1 MKNNDDKNKEKKKK
15 NNNIS
20 LITLGEGQVGKTSII
35 YRYIDDTFTSNY
47 LATIG
52 IDSKFK
58 KIKLSSGEEI
68 NVKILDTA
76 GQERFQSIAANYI
89 KKADG
94 IIFVYDITKAFTF
107 TSLEKWLN
115 NLDEVT
121 NDRPCLLIGNK
132 SDMNDQRQ
140 VSKEEGME
148 FTKKFKNETHF
159 YETSCKTGENVEKAI
174 NDLVN
179 QIYSKSI
186 GNNPSKGGLQL
197 ENDKK
202 GGKKNSQNKCC

>member
-1 MKNNDDKNKEKKKK
+1 MKKNEDKKKK
-15 NNNIS
+15 NNNVS

-58 KIKLSSGEEI
+58 KIKLASGEEI
-68 NVKILDTA
+68 KVKILDTA

-94 IIFVYDITKAFTF
+94 IVFVYDITKAYTF
-107 TSLEKWLN
+107 TNLEKWLSN
-115 NLDEVT
+115 IDEVA
-121 NDRPCLLIGNK
+121 NDKPCLLIGNK
-132 SDMNDQRQ
+132 SDMNDKRE

-148 FTKKFKNETHF
+148 FTKKFKKDTHF
-159 YETSCKTGENVEKAI
+159 YETSCKTGENVDKAI

-179 QIYSKSI
+179 QIYSKSL
-186 GNNPSKGGLQL
+186 GNEQGKGGLQL
-197 ENDKK
+197 EKDSKNDDKNKK
-202 GGKKNSQNKCC
+202 RKCC

>member
-1 MKNNDDKNKEKKKK
+1 MKKNEDKKKK
-15 NNNIS
+15 NNNVS

-58 KIKLSSGEEI
+58 KIKLASGEEI
-68 NVKILDTA
+68 KVKILDTA

-94 IIFVYDITKAFTF
+94 IVFVYDITKACTF
-107 TSLEKWLN
+107 TNLEKWLSN
-115 NLDEVT
+115 IDEVA
-121 NDRPCLLIGNK
+121 NDKPCLLIGNK
-132 SDMNDQRQ
+132 SDMNDKRE

-148 FTKKFKNETHF
+148 FTKKFKKETHF
-159 YETSCKTGENVEKAI
+159 YETSCKTGENVDKAI

-179 QIYSKSI
+179 QIYSKSL
-186 GNNPSKGGLQL
+186 GNEQGKGGLQL
-197 ENDKK
+197 EKDSKNDDKNKK
-202 GGKKNSQNKCC
+202 RKCC

>member
-1 MKNNDDKNKEKKKK
+1 MKKNEDKKKK
-15 NNNIS
+15 NNNVS

-58 KIKLSSGEEI
+58 KIKLASGEEI
-68 NVKILDTA
+68 KVKILDTA

-94 IIFVYDITKAFTF
+94 IVFVYDITKAYTF
-107 TSLEKWLN
+107 TNLEKWLSN
-115 NLDEVT
+115 IDEVA
-121 NDRPCLLIGNK
+121 NDKPCLLIGNK
-132 SDMNDQRQ
+132 SDMNDKRE

-148 FTKKFKNETHF
+148 FTKKFKKETHF
-159 YETSCKTGENVEKAI
+159 YETSCKTGENVDKAI

-179 QIYSKSI
+179 QIYSKSL
-186 GNNPSKGGLQL
+186 GNEQDKCGLQL
-197 ENDKK
+197 EKGSKNDDKNKK
-202 GGKKNSQNKCC
+202 RKCC

>member
-1 MKNNDDKNKEKKKK
+1 MKKNEDKKKK
-15 NNNIS
+15 NNNVS

-58 KIKLSSGEEI
+58 KIKLASGEEI
-68 NVKILDTA
+68 KVKILDTA

-94 IIFVYDITKAFTF
+94 IVFVYGITKAYTF
-107 TSLEKWLN
+107 TNLEKWLSN
-115 NLDEVT
+115 IDEVA
-121 NDRPCLLIGNK
+121 NDKPCLLIGNK
-132 SDMNDQRQ
+132 SDMNDKRE

-148 FTKKFKNETHF
+148 FTKKFKKETHF
-159 YETSCKTGENVEKAI
+159 YETSCKTGENVDKAI

-179 QIYSKSI
+179 QIYSKSL
-186 GNNPSKGGLQL
+186 GNEQGKGGLQL
-197 ENDKK
+197 EKDSKNDDKNKK
-202 GGKKNSQNKCC
+202 RKCC

>member
-1 MKNNDDKNKEKKKK
+1 MKKNEDKKKK
-15 NNNIS
+15 NNNVS

-58 KIKLSSGEEI
+58 KIKLASGEEI
-68 NVKILDTA
+68 KVKILDTA

-94 IIFVYDITKAFTF
+94 IVFVYDITKGYTF
-107 TSLEKWLN
+107 TNLEKWLSN
-115 NLDEVT
+115 IDEVA
-121 NDRPCLLIGNK
+121 NDKPCLLIGNK
-132 SDMNDQRQ
+132 SDMNDKRE

-148 FTKKFKNETHF
+148 FTKKFKKETHF
-159 YETSCKTGENVEKAI
+159 YETSCKTGENVDKAI

-179 QIYSKSI
+179 QIYSKSL
-186 GNNPSKGGLQL
+186 GNEQGKGGLQL
-197 ENDKK
+197 EKDSKNDDKNKK
-202 GGKKNSQNKCC
+202 RKCC

>member
-1 MKNNDDKNKEKKKK
+1 M
-15 NNNIS
+15 
-20 LITLGEGQVGKTSII
+20 GEGQVGKTSII

-58 KIKLSSGEEI
+58 KIKLASGEEI
-68 NVKILDTA
+68 KVKILDTA

-94 IIFVYDITKAFTF
+94 IVFVYDITKAYTF
-107 TSLEKWLN
+107 TNLEKWLSN
-115 NLDEVT
+115 IDEVA
-121 NDRPCLLIGNK
+121 NDKPCLLIGNK
-132 SDMNDQRQ
+132 SDMNDKRE

-148 FTKKFKNETHF
+148 FTKKFKKETHF
-159 YETSCKTGENVEKAI
+159 YETSCKTGENVDKAI

-179 QIYSKSI
+179 QIYSKSL
-186 GNNPSKGGLQL
+186 GNEQGKGGLQL
-197 ENDKK
+197 EKDSKNDDKNKK
-202 GGKKNSQNKCC
+202 RKCC

>member
-1 MKNNDDKNKEKKKK
+1 MKKNMEKKKK
-15 NNNIS
+15 NNNVN

-58 KIKLSSGEEI
+58 KIKLASGEEI
-68 NVKILDTA
+68 KVKILDTA

-94 IIFVYDITKAFTF
+94 IVFVYDITKAYTF
-107 TSLEKWLN
+107 TNLEKWLSN
-115 NLDEVT
+115 IDEVA
-121 NDRPCLLIGNK
+121 NDKPCLLIGNK
-132 SDMNDQRQ
+132 SDMNNKRE
-140 VSKEEGME
+140 VSKEEGMD
-148 FTKKFKNETHF
+148 FTKKFKKETHF
-159 YETSCKTGENVEKAI
+159 YETSCKTGENVDKAI

-179 QIYSKSI
+179 QIYSKSL
-186 GNNPSKGGLQL
+186 GNEQGKGGLQL
-197 ENDKK
+197 EKDSKNDDKNKK
-202 GGKKNSQNKCC
+202 RKCC

>member
-1 MKNNDDKNKEKKKK
+1 MKKNEDKKKK
-15 NNNIS
+15 NNNVSI
-20 LITLGEGQVGKTSII
+20 ITLGEGQVGKTSII

-58 KIKLSSGEEI
+58 KIKLASGEEI
-68 NVKILDTA
+68 KVKILDTA

-94 IIFVYDITKAFTF
+94 IVFVYDITKAYTF
-107 TSLEKWLN
+107 TNLEKWLSN
-115 NLDEVT
+115 IDEVA
-121 NDRPCLLIGNK
+121 NDKPCLLIGNK
-132 SDMNDQRQ
+132 SDMNDKRE

-148 FTKKFKNETHF
+148 FTKKFKKETHF
-159 YETSCKTGENVEKAI
+159 YETSCKTGENVDKAI

-179 QIYSKSI
+179 QIYSKSL
-186 GNNPSKGGLQL
+186 GNEQGKGGLQL
-197 ENDKK
+197 EKDSKNDDKNKK
-202 GGKKNSQNKCC
+202 RKCC

>member
-1 MKNNDDKNKEKKKK
+1 MKKNEDKKKK
-15 NNNIS
+15 NNNVS

-58 KIKLSSGEEI
+58 KIKLASGEEI
-68 NVKILDTA
+68 EVKILDTA

-94 IIFVYDITKAFTF
+94 IVFVYDITKAYTF
-107 TSLEKWLN
+107 TNLEKWLSN
-115 NLDEVT
+115 IDEVA
-121 NDRPCLLIGNK
+121 NDKPCLLIGNK
-132 SDMNDQRQ
+132 SDMNDKRE

-148 FTKKFKNETHF
+148 FTKKFKKETHF
-159 YETSCKTGENVEKAI
+159 YETSCKTGENVDKAI

-179 QIYSKSI
+179 QIYSKSL
-186 GNNPSKGGLQL
+186 GNEQGKCGLQL
-197 ENDKK
+197 EKGSKNDDKNKK
-202 GGKKNSQNKCC
+202 RKCC

>member
-1 MKNNDDKNKEKKKK
+1 MKKNEDKKKK
-15 NNNIS
+15 NNNVS

-58 KIKLSSGEEI
+58 KIKLASGEEI
-68 NVKILDTA
+68 KVKILDTA

-94 IIFVYDITKAFTF
+94 IVFVYDITKAYTF
-107 TSLEKWLN
+107 TNLEKWLSN
-115 NLDEVT
+115 IDEVA
-121 NDRPCLLIGNK
+121 NDKPCLLIGNK
-132 SDMNDQRQ
+132 SDMNDKRE

-148 FTKKFKNETHF
+148 FTKKFKKETQF
-159 YETSCKTGENVEKAI
+159 YETSCKTGENVDKAI

-179 QIYSKSI
+179 QIYSKSL
-186 GNNPSKGGLQL
+186 GNEQGKGGLQL
-197 ENDKK
+197 EKDSKNDDKNKK
-202 GGKKNSQNKCC
+202 RKCC

>member
-1 MKNNDDKNKEKKKK
+1 MKKNMEKKKK
-15 NNNIS
+15 NNNVN

-58 KIKLSSGEEI
+58 KIKLASGEEI
-68 NVKILDTA
+68 KVKILDTA

-94 IIFVYDITKAFTF
+94 IVFVYDITKAYTF
-107 TSLEKWLN
+107 TNLEKWLSN
-115 NLDEVT
+115 IDEVA
-121 NDRPCLLIGNK
+121 NDKPCLLIGNK
-132 SDMNDQRQ
+132 SDMNDKRE

-148 FTKKFKNETHF
+148 FTKKFKKETHF
-159 YETSCKTGENVEKAI
+159 YETSCKTGENVDKAI

-179 QIYSKSI
+179 QIYSKSL
-186 GNNPSKGGLQL
+186 GNEQGKGGLQL
-197 ENDKK
+197 EKDSKNDDKNKK
-202 GGKKNSQNKCC
+202 RKCC

>member
-1 MKNNDDKNKEKKKK
+1 MKKNEDKKKK
-15 NNNIS
+15 NNNVS

-58 KIKLSSGEEI
+58 KIKLASGEEI
-68 NVKILDTA
+68 KVKILDTA

-94 IIFVYDITKAFTF
+94 IVFVYDITKAYTF
-107 TSLEKWLN
+107 TNLEKWLSN
-115 NLDEVT
+115 IDEVA
-121 NDRPCLLIGNK
+121 NDKPCLLIGNK
-132 SDMNDQRQ
+132 SDMNDKRE

-148 FTKKFKNETHF
+148 FTKKFKKETHF

-179 QIYSKSI
+179 QIYSKSL
-186 GNNPSKGGLQL
+186 GNEQGKGGLQL
-197 ENDKK
+197 EKDSKNDDKNKK
-202 GGKKNSQNKCC
+202 RKCC

>member
-1 MKNNDDKNKEKKKK
+1 MRIKRKK
-15 NNNIS
+15 NNNVS

-58 KIKLSSGEEI
+58 KIKLASGEEI
-68 NVKILDTA
+68 KVKILDTA

-94 IIFVYDITKAFTF
+94 IVFVYDITKAYTF
-107 TSLEKWLN
+107 TNLEKWLSN
-115 NLDEVT
+115 IDEVA
-121 NDRPCLLIGNK
+121 NDKPCLLIGNK
-132 SDMNDQRQ
+132 SDKNDKRE

-148 FTKKFKNETHF
+148 FTKKFKKETHF
-159 YETSCKTGENVEKAI
+159 YETSCKTGENVDKAI

-179 QIYSKSI
+179 QIYSKSL
-186 GNNPSKGGLQL
+186 GNEQGKGGLQL
-197 ENDKK
+197 EKDSKNDDKNKK
-202 GGKKNSQNKCC
+202 RKCC

>member
-1 MKNNDDKNKEKKKK
+1 MKKNEDKKKK
-15 NNNIS
+15 NNNVS

-58 KIKLSSGEEI
+58 KIKLASGEEI
-68 NVKILDTA
+68 KVKILDTA

-94 IIFVYDITKAFTF
+94 IVFVYDITKAYTF
-107 TSLEKWLN
+107 TNLEKWLSN
-115 NLDEVT
+115 IDEVA
-121 NDRPCLLIGNK
+121 NDKPCLLIGNK
-132 SDMNDQRQ
+132 SDMNDKRE

-148 FTKKFKNETHF
+148 FTKKFKKETHF
-159 YETSCKTGENVEKAI
+159 YETSCKTGENVDKAI

-179 QIYSKSI
+179 QIYSKSL
-186 GNNPSKGGLQL
+186 GNEQGKCGLQL
-197 ENDKK
+197 EKGSKNDDKNKK
-202 GGKKNSQNKCC
+202 RKCC

>member
-1 MKNNDDKNKEKKKK
+1 MKKNEDKKKK
-15 NNNIS
+15 NNNVS

-58 KIKLSSGEEI
+58 KIKLASGEEI
-68 NVKILDTA
+68 KVKILDTA

-94 IIFVYDITKAFTF
+94 IVFVYDITKAYTF
-107 TSLEKWLN
+107 TNLEKWLSN
-115 NLDEVT
+115 IDEVA
-121 NDRPCLLIGNK
+121 NDKPCLLIGNK
-132 SDMNDQRQ
+132 SDMNDKRE

-148 FTKKFKNETHF
+148 FTKKFKKETHF
-159 YETSCKTGENVEKAI
+159 YETSCKTGENVDKAI

-179 QIYSKSI
+179 QIYSKSL
-186 GNNPSKGGLQL
+186 GNEQGKGGLQL
-197 ENDKK
+197 EKSSKNDDKNKK
-202 GGKKNSQNKCC
+202 RKCC

>member
-1 MKNNDDKNKEKKKK
+1 MKKNEDKKKK
-15 NNNIS
+15 NNNVS

-58 KIKLSSGEEI
+58 KIKLASGEEI
-68 NVKILDTA
+68 KVKILDTA

-94 IIFVYDITKAFTF
+94 IVFVYDITKAYTF
-107 TSLEKWLN
+107 TNLEKWLSN
-115 NLDEVT
+115 IDEVA
-121 NDRPCLLIGNK
+121 NDKPCLLIGNK
-132 SDMNDQRQ
+132 SDMNDKRE

-148 FTKKFKNETHF
+148 FTKKFK
-159 YETSCKTGENVEKAI
+159 K
-174 NDLVN
+174 
-179 QIYSKSI
+179 
-186 GNNPSKGGLQL
+186 
-197 ENDKK
+197 
-202 GGKKNSQNKCC
+202 

>member
-1 MKNNDDKNKEKKKK
+1 MKKNEDKKKK
-15 NNNIS
+15 NNNVS

-58 KIKLSSGEEI
+58 KIKLASGEEI
-68 NVKILDTA
+68 KVKILDTA

-94 IIFVYDITKAFTF
+94 IVFVYDITKAYTF
-107 TSLEKWLN
+107 TNLEKWLSN
-115 NLDEVT
+115 IDEVA
-121 NDRPCLLIGNK
+121 NDKPCLLIGNK
-132 SDMNDQRQ
+132 SDMNDKRE

-148 FTKKFKNETHF
+148 FTKKFKKETHF

-179 QIYSKSI
+179 QIYSKSL
-186 GNNPSKGGLQL
+186 GNEQDKCGLQL
-197 ENDKK
+197 EKGSKNDDKNKK
-202 GGKKNSQNKCC
+202 RKCC

>member
-1 MKNNDDKNKEKKKK
+1 MKKNEDKKKK
-15 NNNIS
+15 NNNVS

-58 KIKLSSGEEI
+58 KIKLASGEEI
-68 NVKILDTA
+68 KVKILDTA

-94 IIFVYDITKAFTF
+94 IVFVYDITKAYTF
-107 TSLEKWLN
+107 TNLEKWLSN
-115 NLDEVT
+115 IDEVA
-121 NDRPCLLIGNK
+121 NDKPCLLIGNK
-132 SDMNDQRQ
+132 SDMNDKRE

-148 FTKKFKNETHF
+148 FTKKFKKETHF
-159 YETSCKTGENVEKAI
+159 YETSCKTGDNVDKAI

-179 QIYSKSI
+179 QIYSKSL
-186 GNNPSKGGLQL
+186 GNEQGKGGLQL
-197 ENDKK
+197 EKDSKNDDKNKK
-202 GGKKNSQNKCC
+202 RKCC

>member
-1 MKNNDDKNKEKKKK
+1 MKKNEDKKKK
-15 NNNIS
+15 SNNVS

-58 KIKLSSGEEI
+58 KIKLASGEEI
-68 NVKILDTA
+68 KVKILDTA

-94 IIFVYDITKAFTF
+94 IVFVYDITKAYTF
-107 TSLEKWLN
+107 TNLEKWLSN
-115 NLDEVT
+115 IDEVA
-121 NDRPCLLIGNK
+121 NDKPCLLIGNK
-132 SDMNDQRQ
+132 SDMNDKRE

-148 FTKKFKNETHF
+148 FTKKFKKETHF
-159 YETSCKTGENVEKAI
+159 YETSCKTGENVDKAI

-179 QIYSKSI
+179 QIYSKSL
-186 GNNPSKGGLQL
+186 GNEQGKGGLQL
-197 ENDKK
+197 EKDSKNDDKNKK
-202 GGKKNSQNKCC
+202 RKCC

>member
-1 MKNNDDKNKEKKKK
+1 MKKNEDKKKK
-15 NNNIS
+15 NNNVS

-58 KIKLSSGEEI
+58 KIKLASGEEI
-68 NVKILDTA
+68 KVKILDTA

-94 IIFVYDITKAFTF
+94 IVFVYDITKAYTF
-107 TSLEKWLN
+107 TNLEKWLSN
-115 NLDEVT
+115 IDEVA
-121 NDRPCLLIGNK
+121 NDKPCLLIGNK
-132 SDMNDQRQ
+132 SDMNDKRE

-148 FTKKFKNETHF
+148 FTKKFKKETHF

-179 QIYSKSI
+179 QIYSKSL
-186 GNNPSKGGLQL
+186 GNEQGKCGLQL
-197 ENDKK
+197 EKDSKNDDKNKK
-202 GGKKNSQNKCC
+202 RKCC

>member
-1 MKNNDDKNKEKKKK
+1 MKKNEDKKKK
-15 NNNIS
+15 NNNVS

-58 KIKLSSGEEI
+58 KIKLASGEEI
-68 NVKILDTA
+68 KVKILDTA

-94 IIFVYDITKAFTF
+94 IVFVYDITKAYTF
-107 TSLEKWLN
+107 TNLEKWLSN
-115 NLDEVT
+115 IDEVA
-121 NDRPCLLIGNK
+121 NDKPCLLIGNK
-132 SDMNDQRQ
+132 SDMNDKRE

-148 FTKKFKNETHF
+148 FTKKFKKETHF
-159 YETSCKTGENVEKAI
+159 YETSCKTGENVDKAI

-179 QIYSKSI
+179 QIYSKSL
-186 GNNPSKGGLQL
+186 GNEQGKGGLQL
-197 ENDKK
+197 ENDSKNDDKNKK
-202 GGKKNSQNKCC
+202 RKCC

>member
-1 MKNNDDKNKEKKKK
+1 MKKNEDKKKK
-15 NNNIS
+15 NNNVS

-58 KIKLSSGEEI
+58 KIKLASGEEI
-68 NVKILDTA
+68 KVKILDTA

-94 IIFVYDITKAFTF
+94 IVFVYDITKAYTF
-107 TSLEKWLN
+107 TNLEKWLSN
-115 NLDEVT
+115 IDEVA
-121 NDRPCLLIGNK
+121 NDKPCLLIGNK
-132 SDMNDQRQ
+132 SDMNDKRE

-148 FTKKFKNETHF
+148 FTKKFKKETHF
-159 YETSCKTGENVEKAI
+159 YETSCKTGENVDKAI

-179 QIYSKSI
+179 QIYSKSLENEQ
-186 GNNPSKGGLQL
+186 GKCGLQL
-197 ENDKK
+197 EKGSKNDDKNKK
-202 GGKKNSQNKCC
+202 RKCC

>member
-1 MKNNDDKNKEKKKK
+1 MKKNEDKKKK
-15 NNNIS
+15 NNNVS

-58 KIKLSSGEEI
+58 KIKLASGEEI
-68 NVKILDTA
+68 KVKILDTA

-94 IIFVYDITKAFTF
+94 IVFVYDITKAYTF
-107 TSLEKWLN
+107 TNLEKWLSN
-115 NLDEVT
+115 IDEVA
-121 NDRPCLLIGNK
+121 NDKPCLLIGNK
-132 SDMNDQRQ
+132 SDMNDKRE

-148 FTKKFKNETHF
+148 FTKKFKKETHF

-179 QIYSKSI
+179 QIYSKSL
-186 GNNPSKGGLQL
+186 GNEQGKCGLQL
-197 ENDKK
+197 EKGSKNDDKNKK
-202 GGKKNSQNKCC
+202 RKCC

>member
-1 MKNNDDKNKEKKKK
+1 MKKNMEKKKK
-15 NNNIS
+15 NNNVN

-58 KIKLSSGEEI
+58 KIKLASGEEI
-68 NVKILDTA
+68 KVKILDTA

-94 IIFVYDITKAFTF
+94 IVFVYDITKAYTF
-107 TSLEKWLN
+107 TNLEKWLSN
-115 NLDEVT
+115 IDEVA
-121 NDRPCLLIGNK
+121 NDKPCLLIGNK
-132 SDMNDQRQ
+132 SDMNDKRE

-148 FTKKFKNETHF
+148 FTKKFKKETHF
-159 YETSCKTGENVEKAI
+159 YETSCKTGENVDKAI

-179 QIYSKSI
+179 QIYSKSL
-186 GNNPSKGGLQL
+186 GNEQGKGGLQL
-197 ENDKK
+197 ENDSKNDDKNKK
-202 GGKKNSQNKCC
+202 RKCC

>member
-1 MKNNDDKNKEKKKK
+1 MKKNEDKKKK
-15 NNNIS
+15 NNNVS

-58 KIKLSSGEEI
+58 KIKLASGEEI
-68 NVKILDTA
+68 KVKILDTA

-94 IIFVYDITKAFTF
+94 IVFVYDITKAYTF
-107 TSLEKWLN
+107 TNLEKWLSN
-115 NLDEVT
+115 IDEIA
-121 NDRPCLLIGNK
+121 NDKPCLLIGNK
-132 SDMNDQRQ
+132 SDMNDKRE

-148 FTKKFKNETHF
+148 FTKKFKKETHF
-159 YETSCKTGENVEKAI
+159 YETSCKTGENVDKAI

-179 QIYSKSI
+179 QIYSKSL
-186 GNNPSKGGLQL
+186 GNEQGKGGLQL
-197 ENDKK
+197 EKDSKNDDKNKK
-202 GGKKNSQNKCC
+202 RKCC

>member
-1 MKNNDDKNKEKKKK
+1 MKKNEDKKKK
-15 NNNIS
+15 NNNVS

-58 KIKLSSGEEI
+58 KIKLASGEEI
-68 NVKILDTA
+68 KVKILDTA

-94 IIFVYDITKAFTF
+94 IVFVYDITKAYTF
-107 TSLEKWLN
+107 TNLEKWLSN
-115 NLDEVT
+115 IDEVA
-121 NDRPCLLIGNK
+121 NDKPCLLIGNK
-132 SDMNDQRQ
+132 SDMNDKRE

-148 FTKKFKNETHF
+148 FTKKFKKETHF
-159 YETSCKTGENVEKAI
+159 YETSCKTGENVDKAI

-179 QIYSKSI
+179 QIYSKSS
-186 GNNPSKGGLQL
+186 GNEQGKGGLQL
-197 ENDKK
+197 EKDSKNDDKNKK
-202 GGKKNSQNKCC
+202 RKCC

>member
-1 MKNNDDKNKEKKKK
+1 MKKNEDKKKK
-15 NNNIS
+15 NNNVS

-58 KIKLSSGEEI
+58 KIKLASGEEI
-68 NVKILDTA
+68 KVKILDTA

-94 IIFVYDITKAFTF
+94 IVFVYDITKAYTF
-107 TSLEKWLN
+107 TNLEKWLSN
-115 NLDEVT
+115 IDEVA
-121 NDRPCLLIGNK
+121 NDKPCLLIGNK
-132 SDMNDQRQ
+132 SDMNDKRE

-148 FTKKFKNETHF
+148 FTKKFKKETHF
-159 YETSCKTGENVEKAI
+159 YETSCKTGENVDKAI

-179 QIYSKSI
+179 QIYSKSL
-186 GNNPSKGGLQL
+186 GNEQGKCGLQL
-197 ENDKK
+197 EKDSKNDDKNKK
-202 GGKKNSQNKCC
+202 RKCC

>member
-1 MKNNDDKNKEKKKK
+1 MKKNEDKKKK
-15 NNNIS
+15 NNNVS

-58 KIKLSSGEEI
+58 KIKLASGEEI
-68 NVKILDTA
+68 KVKILDTA

-94 IIFVYDITKAFTF
+94 IVFVYDITKAYTF
-107 TSLEKWLN
+107 TNLEKWLSN
-115 NLDEVT
+115 IDEVA
-121 NDRPCLLIGNK
+121 NDKPCLLIGNK
-132 SDMNDQRQ
+132 SDMNDKRA

-148 FTKKFKNETHF
+148 FTKKFKKETHF
-159 YETSCKTGENVEKAI
+159 YETSCKTGENVDKAI

-179 QIYSKSI
+179 QIYSKSL
-186 GNNPSKGGLQL
+186 GNEQGKGGLQL
-197 ENDKK
+197 EKDSKNDDKNKK
-202 GGKKNSQNKCC
+202 RKCC

>member
-1 MKNNDDKNKEKKKK
+1 MKKNEDKKKK
-15 NNNIS
+15 NNNVS

-58 KIKLSSGEEI
+58 KIKLASGEEI
-68 NVKILDTA
+68 KVKILDTA

-94 IIFVYDITKAFTF
+94 IVFVYDITKAYTF
-107 TSLEKWLN
+107 TNLEKWLSN
-115 NLDEVT
+115 IDEVA
-121 NDRPCLLIGNK
+121 NDKPCLLIGNK
-132 SDMNDQRQ
+132 SDMNDKRE

-148 FTKKFKNETHF
+148 FTKKFKKETHF
-159 YETSCKTGENVEKAI
+159 YETSCKTGENVDKAI

-179 QIYSKSI
+179 QIYSKSL
-186 GNNPSKGGLQL
+186 GNEQGKGGLQL
-197 ENDKK
+197 EKDSKNDDKNKK
-202 GGKKNSQNKCC
+202 RKCC

>member
-1 MKNNDDKNKEKKKK
+1 MKKNEDKKKK
-15 NNNIS
+15 NNNVS

-58 KIKLSSGEEI
+58 IIKLASGEEI
-68 NVKILDTA
+68 KVKILDTA

-94 IIFVYDITKAFTF
+94 IVFVYDITKAYTF
-107 TSLEKWLN
+107 TNLEKWLSN
-115 NLDEVT
+115 IDEVA
-121 NDRPCLLIGNK
+121 NDKPCLLIGNK
-132 SDMNDQRQ
+132 SDMNDKRE

-148 FTKKFKNETHF
+148 FTKKFKKETHF
-159 YETSCKTGENVEKAI
+159 YETSCKTGENVDKAI

-179 QIYSKSI
+179 QIYSKSL
-186 GNNPSKGGLQL
+186 GNEQGKGGLQL
-197 ENDKK
+197 EKDSKNDDKNKK
-202 GGKKNSQNKCC
+202 RKCC

>member
-1 MKNNDDKNKEKKKK
+1 MKKNEDKKKK
-15 NNNIS
+15 NNNVS

-58 KIKLSSGEEI
+58 KIKLASGEEI
-68 NVKILDTA
+68 KVKILDTA

-94 IIFVYDITKAFTF
+94 IVFVYDITKAYTF
-107 TSLEKWLN
+107 TNLEKWLSN
-115 NLDEVT
+115 IDEVA
-121 NDRPCLLIGNK
+121 NDKPCLLIGNK
-132 SDMNDQRQ
+132 SDMNDKRE

-148 FTKKFKNETHF
+148 FTKKFKKETHF
-159 YETSCKTGENVEKAI
+159 YETSCKTGENVDKAI

-179 QIYSKSI
+179 QIYSKSF
-186 GNNPSKGGLQL
+186 GNEQGKGGLQL
-197 ENDKK
+197 EKDSKNDDKNKK
-202 GGKKNSQNKCC
+202 RKCC